1 MISLITLFIVFI
13 LIAVR
18 RFGPVRLEIWQIMCG
33 GALIVLLG
41 GGITP
46 ADAVRA
52 VDWEVILFLI
62 AMFSAGQ
69 VLEMS
74 GWLSRTQYKIFRRSR
89 NAEQLLFSL
98 VFFMGFA
105 SALFM
110 NDTLAIIGT
119 PVVLL
124 MSRKYGIHSKP
135 LLLALAF
142 SLTVG
147 SALSPVGN
155 PQNLLIAVRGGLSS
169 PFVTFF
175 KHLIFPTLINLAAVC
190 LFVKMYYRADFTR
203 CPLRHAAEHYKDER
217 MVLLAKITVSVLV
230 AAILLKAVFSLLFP
244 SLDFSITY
252 VALAAAFPGLV
263 FSGRRLEI
271 IKNIDWTTIAFFT
284 GMFILMQAVWNTGFF
299 QSVLA
304 KSGTDIRSVGPLM
317 AVSVIMSQLISNVPF
332 VALCLPLLTQ
342 AGASENVLMALAA
355 SSTVAGNMFILGAAS
370 NVIIIQAAEKKYR
383 ETVTFWEFARIGV
396 PLTAVNVLVYYLFLR

>member
-110 NDTLAIIGT
+110 CSV
-119 PVVLL
+119 P
-124 MSRKYGIHSKP
+124 SS
-135 LLLALAF
+135 
-142 SLTVG
+142 SL
-147 SALSPVGN
+147 
-155 PQNLLIAVRGGLSS
+155 I
-169 PFVTFF
+169 
-175 KHLIFPTLINLAAVC
+175 
-190 LFVKMYYRADFTR
+190 
-203 CPLRHAAEHYKDER
+203 
-217 MVLLAKITVSVLV
+217 
-230 AAILLKAVFSLLFP
+230 
-244 SLDFSITY
+244 
-252 VALAAAFPGLV
+252 
-263 FSGRRLEI
+263 
-271 IKNIDWTTIAFFT
+271 
-284 GMFILMQAVWNTGFF
+284 
-299 QSVLA
+299 
-304 KSGTDIRSVGPLM
+304 
-317 AVSVIMSQLISNVPF
+317 
-332 VALCLPLLTQ
+332 
-342 AGASENVLMALAA
+342 
-355 SSTVAGNMFILGAAS
+355 
-370 NVIIIQAAEKKYR
+370 
-383 ETVTFWEFARIGV
+383 
-396 PLTAVNVLVYYLFLR
+396 